1 MLISNGSD
9 TEKEQAKPLERSHKT
24 QDSGF
29 SSDQPSPFVE
39 KTYNLVDSPETDHII
54 SWSDNGTS
62 FTIWKP
68 ELLERDLLAKH
79 FKHSNMSSFIR
90 QLNNYGFRKL
100 NPDRYEFGA
109 PGFEKGKKELLQTLQ
124 RSDPQRRHK
133 RSQNDTP
140 AVPVSAPKDVDA
152 QGTRGSEVAQLVNE
166 RFQAHFEEHAK
177 IISDLKREISQLKSE
192 KEKHTEE
199 MLHMKSKMERMEQRQ
214 EKLDRIMAWFQSNFQ
229 SSVQE
234 LGATNYIPLMNG
246 TGNKRRQLMI
256 EPSQQ
261 PPLEQDERLSSETSM
276 GSHCEPNTF
285 QATTSTFHPTPPSN
299 IPDALS
305 SQQMDYSTL
314 LNKFPQVFSAQV
326 TNGGPNWRNSTA
338 EVPVEVTDIT
348 QVHKQNSFGRPPEP
362 WPDPWDLMG
371 AQPSSRLNRGAD
383 VPPEPQPGPI
393 VQPSLSGASLDLS
406 TGLLD
411 GATSPSF
418 LSNFSGHSP
427 TRSTGSMAD
436 LPDMYKLEWTDSIPE
451 QTDLQEEVDSAAIID
466 ASYLGS
472 FQVQSDKLEAKP
484 LILAVDS
491 NIVVNPSAPQIVN
504 AAANISLV

>member
-100 NPDRYEFGA
+100 NPDRYEFG
-109 PGFEKGKKELLQTLQ
+109 
-124 RSDPQRRHK
+124 
-133 RSQNDTP
+133 
-140 AVPVSAPKDVDA
+140 
-152 QGTRGSEVAQLVNE
+152 
-166 RFQAHFEEHAK
+166 
-177 IISDLKREISQLKSE
+177 EISQLKSE

-314 LNKFPQVFSAQV
+314 LNKFPQV
-326 TNGGPNWRNSTA
+326 
-338 EVPVEVTDIT
+338 
-348 QVHKQNSFGRPPEP
+348 HKQNSFGRPPEP

-371 AQPSSRLNRGAD
+371 AQPSSRLNR
-383 VPPEPQPGPI
+383 
-393 VQPSLSGASLDLS
+393 
-406 TGLLD
+406 
-411 GATSPSF
+411 
-418 LSNFSGHSP
+418 
-427 TRSTGSMAD
+427 
-436 LPDMYKLEWTDSIPE
+436 
-451 QTDLQEEVDSAAIID
+451 
-466 ASYLGS
+466 SYTCR
-472 FQVQSDKLEAKP
+472 
-484 LILAVDS
+484 
-491 NIVVNPSAPQIVN
+491 
-504 AAANISLV
+504 

>member
-29 SSDQPSPFVE
+29 CSDQPSPFVE

-68 ELLERDLLAKH
+68 ELLERDLLSKH

-109 PGFEKGKKELLQTLQ
+109 HGFEKGKKELLQTLQ

-133 RSQNDTP
+133 RNQNEFL
-140 AVPVSAPKDVDA
+140 AVSVSAPKQAVKEA
-152 QGTRGSEVAQLVNE
+152 EVQGTRGSEVAQLVNE
-166 RFQAHFEEHAK
+166 QFQARFEEHAK
-177 IISDLKREISQLKSE
+177 IISDLKREISQLKFE
-192 KEKHTEE
+192 KEQQAEE
-199 MLHMKSKMERMEQRQ
+199 MLHMKSKYERMEQRQ

-234 LGATNYIPLMNG
+234 LGAREYIPLING
-246 TGNKRRQLMI
+246 AGNKRRQLMI

-261 PPLEQDERLSSETSM
+261 PPLEQDERPSSETLM
-276 GSHCEPNTF
+276 GTHCESNTF
-285 QATTSTFHPTPPSN
+285 QATTSTFHPSPPSN
-299 IPDALS
+299 LPDSLS

-326 TNGGPNWRNSTA
+326 ANGGSNWRTSTA
-338 EVPVEVTDIT
+338 EVPVELTDIT
-348 QVHKQNSFGRPPEP
+348 QVHKQNPVGRN
-362 WPDPWDLMG
+362 DSWDLMG
-371 AQPSSRLNRGAD
+371 AQPSSRLNRGTD
-383 VPPEPQPGPI
+383 VPPEPQPGPML
-393 VQPSLSGASLDLS
+393 QPSLSSLSGVSLDLS
-406 TGLLD
+406 AGLLD
-411 GATSPSF
+411 GSTSPSF
-418 LSNFSGHSP
+418 LSNFSGPGHSP
-427 TRSTGSMAD
+427 TRSTGSMVD
-436 LPDMYKLEWTDSIPE
+436 LRDMYKLEWTDSIPE
-451 QTDLQEEVDSAAIID
+451 QTDLEEEMSCAPID
-466 ASYLGS
+466 DPSYLGS
-472 FQVQSDKLEAKP
+472 LQAQSDKLETKP
-484 LILAVDS
+484 LIPVLDS
-491 NIVVNPSAPQIVN
+491 NVVVKY
-504 AAANISLV
+504 